1 MKKRLLSLALAATML
16 LGASM
21 TVSAGSDVTFGD
33 VTSNSKTGKKDV
45 SGDVNFDGILPEIT
59 ITVSV
64 STGGNRVIMN
74 PYKLNLSAIGGSVS
88 YNSMV
93 LPDISFN
100 NKTDVPVALGISG
113 YIDTSGNNE
122 MTVDPALAPKAQI
135 TKKQVHVD
143 VTFTADAEGALKLYS
158 TSTAKTADAGTPY
171 IVKPDL
177 SKATTD
183 AAKATAWKATEIKN
197 TPTLAKSGTTAAA
210 ANGNNPAVTGS
221 DTVYL
226 KFNGWCVPATGEQW
240 PENALVKVVTK
251 YNLKTE
257 TDTKCSI
264 FK

>member
-21 TVSAGSDVTFGD
+21 TVSAGSDATFGD
-33 VTSNSKTGKKDV
+33 ATSNSETGKKDV
-45 SGDVNFDGILPEIT
+45 SGDVNFDGMLPEIT
-59 ITVSV
+59 ITVKV

-100 NKTDVPVALGISG
+100 NETEVPVALGISG
-113 YIDTSGNNE
+113 YIDTSDND
-122 MTVDPALAPKAQI
+122 MTVASGLTPGAQT

-143 VTFTADAEGALKLYS
+143 VTFTADAAGALKLYS
-158 TSTAKTADAGTPY
+158 TSTARTADAGTPY
-171 IVKPDL
+171 VAKPDL

-197 TPTLAKSGTTAAA
+197 TPTLAKSGTTAAEA
-210 ANGNNPAVTGS
+210 SGSTPAVTGS

-251 YNLKTE
+251 YNLRTE
-257 TDTKCSI
+257 TDAKCSI